1 MMWGLPTT
9 VEVGGEDYAIR
20 SDFRVILDIFEM
32 LENPDLN
39 AADRAEGIL
48 KMFYVSPDA
57 IPPQHLQEAVDR
69 FTWFQNG
76 GQAPRQ
82 DGGKKLI
89 DWAQDYPL
97 ILPPINKA
105 FGKDLREIPY
115 DVEHNT
121 GGVHWWTFLG
131 AYNDIGDC
139 VFSQVVRIREKK
151 AKGKNL
157 EKEEK
162 AWYQRNRDIVD
173 IRQRYSEED
182 NAILREWI

>member
-9 VEVGGEDYAIR
+9 VEIGGESYAIR

-32 LENPDLN
+32 LEDPELD

-48 KMFYVSPDA
+48 KMFYISPES
-57 IPPQHLQEAVDR
+57 IPPHRLQEAVDR

-76 GQAPRQ
+76 GQTPGK

-97 ILPPINKA
+97 ILSPINKA
-105 FGKDLREIPY
+105 FGRDLREIPY
-115 DVEHNT
+115 DVKHNT

-139 VFSQVVRIREKK
+139 VFSQVVRIRDKK
-151 AKGKNL
+151 ANGKSL
-157 EKEEK
+157 EKEERV
-162 AWYQRNRDIVD
+162 WYQKNRDIVD
-173 IRQRYSEED
+173 IHRKYSEAE
-182 NAILREWI
+182 NAIISEWA

>member
-1 MMWGLPTT
+1 
-9 VEVGGEDYAIR
+9 
-20 SDFRVILDIFEM
+20 M
-32 LENPDLN
+32 LEDPNLN
-39 AADRAEGIL
+39 ATDRAEGIL
-48 KMFYVSPDA
+48 KMFYVSPEA

-82 DGGKKLI
+82 EGGKKLI

-157 EKEEK
+157 EKEERT
-162 AWYQRNRDIVD
+162 WYQRNRDIVD
-173 IRQRYSEED
+173 IRQRYSEAE
-182 NAILREWI
+182 NALLREWI

>member
-32 LENPDLN
+32 LEDPNLN
-39 AADRAEGIL
+39 ATDHAEGIL
-48 KMFYVSPDA
+48 KMFYVSPEA
-57 IPPQHLQEAVDR
+57 IPPQYLQEAVDR

-82 DGGKKLI
+82 EGGKKLI

-97 ILPPINKA
+97 ILPPINKS